1 MLCSLSPGPIR
12 CLALAIVLCASAASA
27 MDVWVITDRQHP
39 VQGTPDRLIELDA
52 PARIEAELSTDLPSD
67 VQQASLLVQQRL
79 KHGGPALEQRL
90 ARTYQDVTDA
100 WSLGIT
106 SLPAIVVDQRYVV
119 YGEPGVAKAIAR
131 IEAYRRTQP

>member
-1 MLCSLSPGPIR
+1 MLCSLSPGPNR
-12 CLALAIVLCASAASA
+12 CLALAIALCASAASA
-27 MDVWVITDRQHP
+27 MDIWVITDRQHP

-106 SLPAIVVDQRYVV
+106 TLPAIVMDQRYVV